1 MYSFTHSSVA
11 IKLTRNTHNFFHI
24 LYIMQIYRAR
34 TKQKLNKISG
44 LISFLNS
51 LCAINCP
58 IFASIFALWQCG
70 DTVFRLD
77 CYTTSVLCVAGSL
90 GRRVPYLR
98 KTWPF
103 LIQRRQFNFRL
114 CKRLGI
120 EMQFAQ
126 VERGPT
132 PLSTCKFTLVKID
145 NSFFRIRTTLNDRK
159 ISKNARH
166 GSLFLLNGHFT
177 KKQKIVFNKQNLP
190 ESQFLFNFV
199 AQCVTCR
206 SREYW
211 RNTLTSHNASHNSAQ
226 LLPEVQSSRKF
237 AEKAAFRRYL
247 LPI

>member
-1 MYSFTHSSVA
+1 MPYIYVSASTTRLQQRDVPPIVATTVGKQRLRHCLFIFISKNVLSVA

-44 LISFLNS
+44 LIYFLNS

-58 IFASIFALWQCG
+58 IFASIFALCQGG

-77 CYTTSVLCVAGSL
+77 CYMTSVLCVAGSL

-98 KTWPF
+98 KTCAF

-114 CKRLGI
+114 CKIFGI

-132 PLSTCKFTLVKID
+132 PLSTCKFTFVKID
-145 NSFFRIRTTLNDRK
+145 NSFFCIRTTLNDRK

-177 KKQKIVFNKQNLP
+177 KNKKLSLTNKICQKANF
-190 ESQFLFNFV
+190 FLI
-199 AQCVTCR
+199 
-206 SREYW
+206 
-211 RNTLTSHNASHNSAQ
+211 LSHN
-226 LLPEVQSSRKF
+226 V
-237 AEKAAFRRYL
+237 
-247 LPI
+247 